1 MAAGTTWL
9 ALGLLVATQGFDPA
23 AAATKQLRSQDFA
36 ATILASEFA
45 VVMFMD
51 PASAHQGSTGA
62 RVKGISDPLGGLARA
77 PSRIVIRPFLKKL
90 LYKLCMD
97 PLHTL
102 VHNYICAA
110 HFTPILRHA
119 GGRR

>member
-51 PASAHQGSTGA
+51 PASAHRGSAGA
-62 RVKGISDPLGGLARA
+62 GVKGISDPLAASPEPLRE
-77 PSRIVIRPFLKKL
+77 S
-90 LYKLCMD
+90 LYGRSLRSCYTNSVWI
-97 PLHTL
+97 P
-102 VHNYICAA
+102 
-110 HFTPILRHA
+110 FTPWSIIIFAPLTSHPF
-119 GGRR
+119 